1 MATGKVTF
9 STKPDE
15 GKLTRIA
22 EEFTARLGAS
32 EKKAVY
38 VAGGMFSS
46 ASINILNPIG
56 SVLHSMPLGVE
67 GARSGTQ
74 QYYFVIPEPVRN
86 MLNWEGLGA
95 FLESQGAIEY
105 PSSAVGGYRKK
116 HKRRTHKGKKHRRN
130 NRKSNRNR

>member
-74 QYYFVIPEPVRN
+74 QYYFVIPEPVRK

-95 FLESQGAIEY
+95 FLASQGAIEY
-105 PSSAVGGYRKK
+105 PSSAVGGYRRK
-116 HKRRTHKGKKHRRN
+116 HKGRRRTLKGKK
-130 NRKSNRNR
+130 NRKGRKTRR